1 MTTIKKTASTSSKKL
16 ISIIC
21 PVYNEEENIERFF
34 TQMSAVTDTIDD
46 RYDVEFIFTDNAS
59 KDRSFVILKEL
70 AATHKHI
77 RVYRFSRNFGFQ
89 KSLLTAY
96 SKARGDCAVEYDC
109 DLQDPPEMLLRFI
122 EEWENGYEIVYGV
135 RKGRQEGAFITSLRK
150 IFYRFI
156 NKISKDDLP
165 HDAGDFMLID
175 RKILDQLATIDDQH
189 AYIRGIIFSLGFN
202 RKGIDYDRN
211 AREHG
216 TSKFRPSDLLRL
228 AVDGIVSQSTF
239 PLRIAS
245 FAGLMIAF
253 ITLLF
258 SFYFLIS
265 RIFFEE
271 QWPPGIALITIIT
284 LFSVS
289 LNALFLGIIGEYLGR
304 IYTQVKKRPF
314 TIIAQSLNDDT

>member
-1 MTTIKKTASTSSKKL
+1 MTNTKKTSQTSSKKL

-34 TQMSAVTDTIDD
+34 TEMSKVTDTIAD

-59 KDRSFVILKEL
+59 SDRSFAILREL
-70 AATHKHI
+70 AAKHKHI
-77 RVYRFSRNFGFQ
+77 RAYRFSRNFGFQ

-109 DLQDPPEMLLRFI
+109 DLQDPPEMLLRFV

-135 RKGRQEGAFITSLRK
+135 RKTRQEGAFITSLRK
-150 IFYRFI
+150 VFYRFI
-156 NKISKDDLP
+156 NKISSDDLP

-175 RKILDQLATIDDQH
+175 RKILDQLVTIDDQH

-202 RKGIDYDRN
+202 RKGIDYDRH

-216 TSKFRPSDLLRL
+216 TSKFRPSDLMRL

-245 FAGLMIAF
+245 FAGLVIAF
-253 ITLLF
+253 VTLLF
-258 SFYFLIS
+258 CFYFLIS

-271 QWPPGIALITIIT
+271 QWPPGIALITIVT

-304 IYTQVKKRPF
+304 IYMQVKKRPF
-314 TIIAQSLNDDT
+314 TIITQSLNDDK